1 MADTLEYR
9 LSDQGLPATS
19 IHGDRTQREREDAL
33 ASFRAGRTPVLV
45 ATDVA
50 ARGLD
55 IPNVV
60 HVINYDFPGDIDDY
74 VHRIGRTG
82 RAGHNGLA
90 TSFLN
95 DRSNSKAVQDLA
107 EIFAESGIER
117 PRWLEAL
124 ASSGRFGGSGNR
136 RGGGGR
142 QGGGGRFGARD
153 ARSDRDGGG
162 GYGGGGYGGGGYGGG
177 YGGAP
182 APGGYG
188 GAPGAPG
195 GYGGMPAN
203 GGGMPSNGGGYG
215 GAPPNGMGGYPGGAS
230 MGMPSN
236 GGGYPGAGMPADG
249 GAPGGAPPGGQ
260 PAGW

>member
-1 MADTLEYR
+1 MIWVDDQQKHTALVELITNTQGRTIVFVETKRAAEQLEDFLYR
-9 LSDQGLPATS
+9 SSIPATS

-95 DRSNSKAVQDLA
+95 DRSNKKAVQVRLA
-107 EIFAESGIER
+107 LF
-117 PRWLEAL
+117 
-124 ASSGRFGGSGNR
+124 SSS
-136 RGGGGR
+136 
-142 QGGGGRFGARD
+142 
-153 ARSDRDGGG
+153 SCLI
-162 GYGGGGYGGGGYGGG
+162 
-177 YGGAP
+177 
-182 APGGYG
+182 
-188 GAPGAPG
+188 
-195 GYGGMPAN
+195 
-203 GGGMPSNGGGYG
+203 
-215 GAPPNGMGGYPGGAS
+215 
-230 MGMPSN
+230 
-236 GGGYPGAGMPADG
+236 
-249 GAPGGAPPGGQ
+249 
-260 PAGW
+260 